1 MRILRKPDYV
11 RIRRLL
17 KILESILK
25 IIAATGLQRV
35 QLDYGR
41 D

>member
-1 MRILRKPDYV
+1 MRNSKYL